1 MKGAPFRDRLILL
14 AFLII
19 LLVFGALVARKY
31 IVSMCSAPVP
41 ASVQQKS
48 RPLRE
53 VILYFGA
60 KEGGYL
66 VAEGREI
73 DDCLVEKDCI
83 KATIRALLDG
93 PVGDLIPLFP
103 SHAVVRDVSVQDG
116 TAAIDFSRD
125 MAAGHPGGSV
135 SELLT
140 VYGLANTLAVNF
152 PHVRRVQI
160 LLEGEPTQTIK
171 GHVDLREPIKADFNF
186 SRPPEG
192 AEKADEDS
200 DHPGSVG

>member
-1 MKGAPFRDRLILL
+1 MKGTPFRDHLILL

-19 LLVFGALVARKY
+19 LLVFGVLVARKY
-31 IVSMCSAPVP
+31 IVSMSSAPAP
-41 ASVQQKS
+41 ASVQQEPKQ
-48 RPLRE
+48 LRE

-60 KEGGYL
+60 KDGSHL

-83 KATIRALLDG
+83 KATVQALVDG
-93 PVGDLIPLFP
+93 PIGDLIPIFP
-103 SHAVVRDVSVQDG
+103 SHAVVRNVSVEDG
-116 TAAIDFSRD
+116 TAAVDFSRD
-125 MAAGHPGGSV
+125 MAAGHPGGSI

-171 GHVDLREPIKADFNF
+171 GHVDLREPIKADFSF

-192 AEKADEDS
+192 AEKVDEDP
-200 DHPGSVG
+200 DRPGRAG